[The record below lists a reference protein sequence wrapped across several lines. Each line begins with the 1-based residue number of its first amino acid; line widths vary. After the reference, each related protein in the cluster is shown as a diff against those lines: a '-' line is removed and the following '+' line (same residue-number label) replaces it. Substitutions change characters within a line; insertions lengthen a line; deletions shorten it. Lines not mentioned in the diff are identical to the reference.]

1 MFPFE
6 TRQLLFYATT
16 FDRDRALMRLQ
27 DNTVDNSSN
36 DNSERVFYWSIRIE
50 PQTRNLSPCIN
61 ISTMILCLFSSVNYY
76 EENED

>member
-27 DNTVDNSSN
+27 DNTVDNSPN
-36 DNSERVFYWSIRIE
+36 DNSERVAPRLDRRRVCSK
-50 PQTRNLSPCIN
+50 L
-61 ISTMILCLFSSVNYY
+61 L
-76 EENED
+76 

>member
-27 DNTVDNSSN
+27 DNTGDNSSN
-36 DNSERVFYWSIRIE
+36 DNNERVAPRLDRRRVRVY
-50 PQTRNLSPCIN
+50 LSTFPITVNKPCLHDKVYK
-61 ISTMILCLFSSVNYY
+61 T
-76 EENED
+76 

>member
-36 DNSERVFYWSIRIE
+36 DNSECYWSIRIE
-50 PQTRNLSPCIN
+50 PQTRNLSPGIN
-61 ISTMILCLFSSVNYY
+61 ISTMMLCLFSSVNYF